1 MIVFVPAYDAETY
14 ANLAVVSAIEFA
26 PDSLTLLGPAADR
39 PALMHCLAATNHA
52 SPRPLFAMSHGE
64 RDRLRCQGALAALDV
79 ADLPTIGS
87 RSIFAYACHTATHLG
102 REASHHGAI
111 WWGYTG
117 AVSSPCDHPRLVG
130 VFARLFAFIIQAFPS
145 AHTEEQISHAL
156 DALARQCKDA
166 ADAVDHMAEADDS
179 INVLEAYYALHHMW
193 DRLRV
198 WLASSSDAVKHPEAA
213 PPILLA

>member
-1 MIVFVPAYDAETY
+1 
-14 ANLAVVSAIEFA
+14 
-26 PDSLTLLGPAADR
+26 LLGPAADR

-52 SPRPLFAMSHGE
+52 PARPLFAMSHGE
-64 RDRLRCQGALAALDV
+64 RDRLQCQGALAALDV
-79 ADLPTIGS
+79 ADLPSIGA

-102 REASHHGAI
+102 REAR
-111 WWGYTG
+111 
-117 AVSSPCDHPRLVG
+117 PPRRDLVG
-130 VFARLFAFIIQAFPS
+130 LHRRRQLTLRPSPPRRCLRSPLRLHHPS
-145 AHTEEQISHAL
+145 LPERASPRNRSPTPSML
-156 DALARQCKDA
+156 LARQCKDA